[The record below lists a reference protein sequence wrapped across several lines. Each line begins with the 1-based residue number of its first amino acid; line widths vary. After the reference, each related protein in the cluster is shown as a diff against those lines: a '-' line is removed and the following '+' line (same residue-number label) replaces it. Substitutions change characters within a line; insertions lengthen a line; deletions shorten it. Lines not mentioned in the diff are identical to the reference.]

1 MSPCPQAQFRG
12 GSQGERRRADRG
24 DAESA
29 EERGGGAGGSVEARN
44 GRRALAWAGYDRR
57 VAERPHSPARSRA
70 FFLAPGASPAAP
82 QLADEDV
89 VHALRV
95 LRLAVGDRLEGL
107 DGQGGSLPLVVRSV
121 ARGGLVLEAAG
132 PLERTPEPGQ
142 AGSALPWFELAVAWP
157 RRSRVEDMLA
167 RLVQLGAAAIRP
179 LAARQRGP
187 EELPEGASG
196 RLQRVAR
203 EACKQARRRW
213 LPVFEP
219 RLAPAELADARA
231 ISPIA
236 VLDPRAG
243 LSLDTWLRSLRPAPL
258 AAGTRA
264 RPIVLVIGPEGGL
277 TEEELEPLEA
287 RGASRTWIGPH
298 VLRVETAAEAAMA
311 VAGCVHGWPASGRE
325 VATLAQGDELALA
338 HDHLVEERDP
348 EHGPGLA

>member
-1 MSPCPQAQFRG
+1 M
-12 GSQGERRRADRG
+12 
-24 DAESA
+24 
-29 EERGGGAGGSVEARN
+29 
-44 GRRALAWAGYDRR
+44 
-57 VAERPHSPARSRA
+57 AERTHSPARSRA
-70 FFLAPGASPAAP
+70 FFLAPEASPAAP
-82 QLADEDV
+82 HLADEDV
-89 VHALRV
+89 EHALRV
-95 LRLAVGDRLEGL
+95 LRLAAGDRLEGL
-107 DGQGGSLPLVVRSV
+107 DGRGGSLPLRVRSV
-121 ARGGLVLEAAG
+121 ARGRLDLEAAG
-132 PLERTPEPGQ
+132 PLQRTPEPGQ
-142 AGSALPWFELAVAWP
+142 EGSVLPWFELAVAWP

-187 EELPEGASG
+187 EELPEGVSE

-203 EACKQARRRW
+203 EACKQSRRRW

-219 RLAPAELADARA
+219 SLAPAELAAARP

-243 LSLDTWLRSLRPAPL
+243 LSLDTWLRSLSPAPL
-258 AAGTRA
+258 ATGTRA

-277 TEEELEPLEA
+277 TEEELEPLET

-311 VAGCVHGWPASGRE
+311 VAACVHGRPLSGRE
-325 VATLAQGDELALA
+325 EAALAQGDELSRA
-338 HDHLVEERDP
+338 HDHVVEERDP